1 MGINVSKCI
10 QRKQKINTKNCFL
23 LREVDYMYQSM
34 PYCLIKNHVAH
45 SRLKRLQKCFA
56 ICPLE
61 KLGVCEK
68 CASGGVC

>member
-1 MGINVSKCI
+1 MGINVLKCI
-10 QRKQKINTKNCFL
+10 QGKQKNQHQKLYHIA
-23 LREVDYMYQSM
+23 R
-34 PYCLIKNHVAH
+34 